1 MLTQCPSCHAERFK
15 DRLVEKVKVV
25 RGHRFRALVPGQECQ
40 ECGESF
46 FEIRVLARFDQLVA
60 KELADAGVKSGEA
73 LRFIR
78 KAAGVPATDLAALLD
93 VRPETV
99 SRWEHDKRP
108 IDRGSYAVLH
118 QLLVE
123 KLAKS
128 TATADYLR
136 GLGKPK
142 RLPKTVKLEVKA
154 A

>member
-1 MLTQCPSCHAERFK
+1 MLTQCPSCHAKKFK

-25 RGHRFRALVPGQECQ
+25 GGHRFRAFVPGQECR
-40 ECGESF
+40 ECGEGF
-46 FEIRVLARFDQLVA
+46 YEIRTLARFDQLVA
-60 KELADAGVKSGEA
+60 KELVDAGVKSGEV

-78 KAAGVPATDLAALLD
+78 KAAGVPAADLAALLD

-118 QLLVE
+118 QLLIE
-123 KLAKS
+123 KLAES

-136 GLGKPK
+136 GLSKAK
-142 RLPKTVKLEVKA
+142 RLPKTVQLEVEA

>member
-1 MLTQCPSCHAERFK
+1 MLTRCPNCQAAKLK
-15 DRLVEKVKVV
+15 DRLVEEVKTV
-25 RGHRFRALVPGQECQ
+25 GDHRFRALVPGQECQ
-40 ECGESF
+40 ACGEGF
-46 FEIRVLARFDQLVA
+46 FETRTLARFDQLVA
-60 KELADAGVKSGEA
+60 KEFAEAGVTSGEA

-78 KAAGVPATDLAALLD
+78 KAAGVPAADFAALLD

-118 QLLVE
+118 QLLLD
-123 KLAKS
+123 KLAES

-136 GLGKPK
+136 GLGKAK
-142 RLPKTVKLEVKA
+142 RLPKTVEVEVEA

>member
-1 MLTQCPSCHAERFK
+1 
-15 DRLVEKVKVV
+15 
-25 RGHRFRALVPGQECQ
+25 VPGQECRQ
-40 ECGESF
+40 CGESF
-46 FEIRVLARFDQLVA
+46 FEVRTLARFDQLVA
-60 KELADAGVKSGEA
+60 KELANAGVKTGDV

-78 KAAGVPATDLAALLD
+78 KAAGVRAVDLAALLD

-118 QLLVE
+118 QLLIE
-123 KLAKS
+123 KLAES

-136 GLGKPK
+136 RLGKAK
-142 RLPKTVKLEVKA
+142 RLPKTVRVEMQA

>member
-1 MLTQCPSCHAERFK
+1 MLTQCPNCHAKSLK
-15 DRLVEKVKVV
+15 DRLAEKVKVV
-25 RGHRFRALVPGQECQ
+25 GGHRFRAFVPGQECQ
-40 ECGESF
+40 KCGESF
-46 FEIRVLARFDQLVA
+46 YDIRPLARFDQLVA

-78 KAAGVPATDLAALLD
+78 KAAGVPAIDLAALLD

-118 QLLVE
+118 QLLIE
-123 KLAKS
+123 KLAEN

-142 RLPKTVKLEVKA
+142 RLPKTIKLEIEA

>member
-1 MLTQCPSCHAERFK
+1 M
-15 DRLVEKVKVV
+15 
-25 RGHRFRALVPGQECQ
+25 PGQECRQ
-40 ECGESF
+40 CGESF
-46 FEIRVLARFDQLVA
+46 FEVRTLARFDQLVA
-60 KELADAGVKSGEA
+60 KELANAGVKTGDV

-78 KAAGVPATDLAALLD
+78 KAAGVRAVDLAALLD

-118 QLLVE
+118 QLLIE
-123 KLAKS
+123 KLAES

-136 GLGKPK
+136 RLGKAK
-142 RLPKTVKLEVKA
+142 RLPKTVRVEMQA